1 MAINEEAAIRAILK
15 ANGITG
21 PLVPLA
27 IKVLREQFD
36 TGEAFGSD
44 VLGPFTAAFNPAG
57 VAAAEAGKI
66 SRKRSKKEKANDKKK
81 SMAWTQANSEL
92 RNNNGQLK
100 KGRTQKDVATRA
112 NKILKKNGTKKGQV
126 RKTARRAFKR

>member
-1 MAINEEAAIRAILK
+1 MAINEEAAIRLILK

-36 TGEAFGSD
+36 SGEAFGSD
-44 VLGPFTAAFNPAG
+44 VLGPFTPVLNPVGTLAAVAG
-57 VAAAEAGKI
+57 TET
-66 SRKRSKKEKANDKKK
+66 RKRSRKEKANDKKK
-81 SMAWTQANSEL
+81 SKAWAQANSEL
-92 RNNNGQLK
+92 RNKNGQLK

-112 NKILKKNGTKKGQV
+112 NKIL
-126 RKTARRAFKR
+126 RKM

>member
-1 MAINEEAAIRAILK
+1 MAINEEQAIKAILK

-36 TGEAFGSD
+36 SGEAFGSD
-44 VLGPFTAAFNPAG
+44 VLGPFTSVLNPVGTLAAVAG
-57 VAAAEAGKI
+57 TQ
-66 SRKRSKKEKANDKKK
+66 SRKRSKKQKAQDKKK
-81 SMAWTQANSEL
+81 SKAWAQANSEL
-92 RNNNGQLK
+92 RNKNGQLR

-112 NKILKKNGTKKGQV
+112 NKILKKM
-126 RKTARRAFKR
+126 

>member
-1 MAINEEAAIRAILK
+1 MAINEEAAIRLILK

-36 TGEAFGSD
+36 SGEAFGSE
-44 VLGPFTAAFNPAG
+44 VLGPFTPVLNPAG
-57 VAAAEAGKI
+57 TLAAIAGTQT
-66 SRKRSKKEKANDKKK
+66 RKRSKKQKVQDKKK
-81 SMAWTQANSEL
+81 SRAWAQANSEL
-92 RNNNGQLK
+92 RNKNGQLK

-112 NKILKKNGTKKGQV
+112 NKIL
-126 RKTARRAFKR
+126 RKM

>member
-1 MAINEEAAIRAILK
+1 VAINEEQAIKLILK

-36 TGEAFGSD
+36 SGEAFGSD
-44 VLGPFTAAFNPAG
+44 ILGPFTPVLNPIGNLAAIAG
-57 VAAAEAGKI
+57 TET
-66 SRKRSKKEKANDKKK
+66 RKRSKKQRAQDKKK
-81 SMAWTQANSEL
+81 SKAWAQANSEM
-92 RNNNGQLK
+92 RNKNGQLR

-112 NKILKKNGTKKGQV
+112 NKLLKKM
-126 RKTARRAFKR
+126 